1 MVSNIPKTR
10 FLKNGIVEYG
20 RESQS
25 RRFKKGEL
33 RVGWAIDGCESPEY
47 GVCIGE
53 RQVPMGKQF
62 AEQPCVL

>member
-33 RVGWAIDGCESPEY
+33 RVG
-47 GVCIGE
+47 
-53 RQVPMGKQF
+53 
-62 AEQPCVL
+62 